1 MGRTVQGRIED
12 MGAADEPRSYRV
24 DDVTVIVE
32 RGTSARER
40 YTHLYRLIALTDVL
54 SIAVA
59 LLLAYWVRFGIE
71 VPSGDFLL
79 LLAGAPFAMLIVYGM
94 FHLYDAYRYTAAEEF
109 RRILLAVSL
118 GVGGIL
124 ALSFWSKGE
133 FSRSWLALSW
143 AFAIVAAL
151 ASRRL
156 WHAHIGH
163 LKADGELSF
172 PTLIV
177 GTNAEA
183 VHLSTLMERPSFGFR
198 PLGMVATK
206 TREGDLPDLPILG
219 SVTDLREVI
228 RQVGAECVFV
238 AATALSI
245 DEMKHV
251 AKAVRLEG
259 VEVRVTATL
268 PEVLSSRVAVQS
280 LGGVTALSLRPVRLT
295 GYPGR
300 AEAGLR
306 HRCGRPRHAPALA
319 VADHPGPGRQALH
332 PRPGALP
339 PAAGRSPWTSVHDAE
354 VPHDARGRR
363 RHGRFA
369 ARRARCPGPDV
380 QAAG

>member
-40 YTHLYRLIALTDVL
+40 YTRLYRLIALTDVL

-79 LLAGAPFAMLIVYGM
+79 LLAGAPFAMLVVYGM

-206 TREGDLPDLPILG
+206 ARDGDLHDLPILG
-219 SVTDLREVI
+219 FGDRSARGD
-228 RQVGAECVFV
+228 
-238 AATALSI
+238 
-245 DEMKHV
+245 
-251 AKAVRLEG
+251 
-259 VEVRVTATL
+259 
-268 PEVLSSRVAVQS
+268 
-280 LGGVTALSLRPVRLT
+280 
-295 GYPGR
+295 
-300 AEAGLR
+300 
-306 HRCGRPRHAPALA
+306 
-319 VADHPGPGRQALH
+319 
-332 PRPGALP
+332 P
-339 PAAGRSPWTSVHDAE
+339 P
-354 VPHDARGRR
+354 GRR
-363 RHGRFA
+363 RVRLRCRHRAVDRRDEARRQSGA
-369 ARRARCPGPDV
+369 ARRRRGAGHGDPAGGAVVPRRGPVARRRDGAVAPSGPAHRHPGRR
-380 QAAG
+380 

>member
-79 LLAGAPFAMLIVYGM
+79 LLAGAPFAMLVVYGM

-183 VHLSTLMERPSFGFR
+183 VHLSDAHAASAFGFR
-198 PLGMVATK
+198 PIGLVAH
-206 TREGDLPDLPILG
+206 RAVDGDLPRSAVLG
-219 SVTDLREVI
+219 FGDDDLRDLI
-228 RQVGAECVFV
+228 RGSGAECVFV
-238 AATALSI
+238 AAS
-245 DEMKHV
+245 
-251 AKAVRLEG
+251 
-259 VEVRVTATL
+259 
-268 PEVLSSRVAVQS
+268 
-280 LGGVTALSLRPVRLT
+280 ALSLDRDGARRE
-295 GYPGR
+295 GGAAGGR
-300 AEAGLR
+300 RG
-306 HRCGRPRHAPALA
+306 PRHGDP
-319 VADHPGPGRQALH
+319 
-332 PRPGALP
+332 
-339 PAAGRSPWTSVHDAE
+339 
-354 VPHDARGRR
+354 ARGA
-363 RHGRFA
+363 GVA
-369 ARRARCPGPDV
+369 ARRCSRS
-380 QAAG
+380 AA

>member
-79 LLAGAPFAMLIVYGM
+79 LLAGAPFAMLVVYGM

-183 VHLSTLMERPSFGFR
+183 VHLSTLDGASVLRLPS
-198 PLGMVATK
+198 
-206 TREGDLPDLPILG
+206 
-219 SVTDLREVI
+219 
-228 RQVGAECVFV
+228 
-238 AATALSI
+238 
-245 DEMKHV
+245 
-251 AKAVRLEG
+251 
-259 VEVRVTATL
+259 
-268 PEVLSSRVAVQS
+268 
-280 LGGVTALSLRPVRLT
+280 
-295 GYPGR
+295 
-300 AEAGLR
+300 AG
-306 HRCGRPRHAPALA
+306 
-319 VADHPGPGRQALH
+319 
-332 PRPGALP
+332 
-339 PAAGRSPWTSVHDAE
+339 
-354 VPHDARGRR
+354 
-363 RHGRFA
+363 HGRHQ
-369 ARRARCPGPDV
+369 DS
-380 QAAG
+380 